1 MNLPDAEA
9 ARSALQPDALAGVA
23 RAWGFET
30 VSPLRRLGG
39 YSSLNL
45 LVSADQRQL
54 VLKRTTEAQEAP
66 LARADTFVRDLP
78 AASLPPPGRILSQD
92 GARSW
97 RRPRFAAEIAAAA

>member
-9 ARSALQPDALAGVA
+9 ANGVLQPGALAGVA
-23 RAWGFET
+23 RAWGIET

-45 LVSADQRQL
+45 LVSADQRPL
-54 VLKRTTEAQEAP
+54 VLKRTAEAQEAP
-66 LARADTFVRDLP
+66 LARVDTFVRDLP
-78 AASLPPPGRILSQD
+78 AASLPPPGRIPTRD

-97 RRPRFAAEIAAAA
+97 RRPRCAAEIAAEA